1 VTVRLNCPLPIR
13 LVTALSGLCHDDRA
27 TQIAEF
33 AISLPLL
40 VVFVV
45 GIFDFSGALT
55 LKQKLTNAARDAAR
69 VAAADPSNDLAGPPT
84 SSVPVSVSDAFQVVD
99 NYLLSEKINDC
110 GLGSA
115 LPVQSGTSL
124 TWISTAASCPN
135 VAPFSGIILTIN
147 RGFVTAQ
154 SIGGN
159 STDVVN
165 TQVTIQYAYKW
176 RFNSII
182 TLLVPSASYA
192 SVSYITTTAT
202 AYNEN

>member
-84 SSVPVSVSDAFQVVD
+84 SGVPVSVSDAFQVVD
-99 NYLLSEKINDC
+99 NYLLSENINDC
-110 GLGSA
+110 GLKTA
-115 LPVQSGTSL
+115 VPIQTAGTL
-124 TWISTAASCPN
+124 TWTSTPASCPS
-135 VAPFSGIILTIN
+135 VAPFSGVILTIN

-154 SIGGN
+154 TIGGN
-159 STDVVN
+159 ATDVVN

-176 RFNSII
+176 RFNSVI